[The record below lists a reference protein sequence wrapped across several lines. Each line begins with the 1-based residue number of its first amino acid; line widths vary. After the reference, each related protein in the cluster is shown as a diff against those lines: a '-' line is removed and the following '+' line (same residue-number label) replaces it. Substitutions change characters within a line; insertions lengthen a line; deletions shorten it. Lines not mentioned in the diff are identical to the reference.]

1 MTDDDLEALRQQTER
16 GDRVDE
22 AGDQAA
28 RRELKE
34 SILDELEKID
44 AGEEQ
49 KTISIWDGPVAALV
63 RALEDE
69 HRELLEEVGEDLAD
83 EMDVDADEI
92 ERALVLRLAL
102 RLGLREVAPDAFES
116 MRDAVK
122 EQAVKGL

>member
-1 MTDDDLEALRQQTER
+1 MTDDDLETLRQQTER

-22 AGDQAA
+22 AGDQEA

-49 KTISIWDGPVAALV
+49 KTISIWDGPIAALV

-69 HRELLEEVGEDLAD
+69 HHELLEEIGEDLAD
-83 EMDVDADEI
+83 EMDIDADEI
-92 ERALVLRLAL
+92 KRALVLRLAL
-102 RLGLREVAPDAFES
+102 GLGLREVAPDAFES